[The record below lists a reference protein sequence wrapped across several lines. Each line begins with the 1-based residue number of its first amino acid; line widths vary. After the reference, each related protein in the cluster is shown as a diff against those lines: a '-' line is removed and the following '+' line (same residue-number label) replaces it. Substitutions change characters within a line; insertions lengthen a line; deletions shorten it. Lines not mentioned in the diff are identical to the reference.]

1 MLIKISKKI
10 INNETYSNY
19 IKNIDLTYLYT
30 EINSILFII
39 IIFILI
45 FTLILITKITYIEK
59 NITKKK
65 IKKQIC

>member
-10 INNETYSNY
+10 INNETFPNY
-19 IKNIDLTYLYT
+19 IKNINLIYLYT

-59 NITKKK
+59 KYYK
-65 IKKQIC
+65 KKQIC